1 MSVPFGLDEVVD
13 QVTLF
18 GRSRAEAVVIFDG
31 QGVVVFALFVTDD
44 FGFGV
49 EAGFE
54 RVLRRVGLA
63 LFGFGACAVLGVGTV
78 GRDLTFC
85 CHDGGLLAWKVA
97 WRPGGNR
104 DLCC

>member
-18 GRSRAEAVVIFDG
+18 GRSRAEAVVIFGG

-54 RVLRRVGLA
+54 
-63 LFGFGACAVLGVGTV
+63 
-78 GRDLTFC
+78 
-85 CHDGGLLAWKVA
+85 
-97 WRPGGNR
+97 
-104 DLCC
+104 